1 MQRDIIQT
9 LNIFF
14 NKTEKLLQSE
24 KYSKICLYAFIIVF
38 FILIFIL
45 NRLYPLFADDW
56 SYSFVYGGNER
67 VKNIKDIFI
76 SQYRHYFMWGGR
88 TIVHLIAQ
96 FLLFIPPWIAD
107 TINSIA
113 YIVFTFVIY
122 KIVRIGETKES
133 PLLFILIQLL
143 LWFLLP
149 AFGEDFLW
157 ITGSANYLWGTLL
170 ILLFLYPYCKLIFNK
185 NKIQDNNILKAI
197 LFFIYGGIA
206 GWTNENTV
214 LAMIIGCISILIWIK
229 ISKQNIPYWAIG
241 GIIGALFGYIFMVA
255 APGNYIRYQIILSVG
270 WNLNPGSGSWDK
282 ILVLVQLFF
291 EKIFP
296 ILCIFVLLFITYTTF
311 NNSTKQKRQI
321 FTSLLFLILGLIA
334 FSAMSFSPVFPTRVW
349 IGIIVF
355 MIIALLRIIEL
366 ENRQMILAQFI
377 IAACLL
383 CYYLVTYTQAVIELN
398 KVSTILSEREKV
410 ISSNQNKHD
419 LELVA
424 DKKIPQLQLFKELIE
439 IPSDRDNW
447 LNRDYSRFHEIKSF
461 KTNETENP

>member
-24 KYSKICLYAFIIVF
+24 KYSKICLYTFIIVF

-334 FSAMSFSPVFPTRVW
+334 LGAGGPRFESWYPDVKNERV
-349 IGIIVF
+349 G
-355 MIIALLRIIEL
+355 
-366 ENRQMILAQFI
+366 
-377 IAACLL
+377 
-383 CYYLVTYTQAVIELN
+383 
-398 KVSTILSEREKV
+398 
-410 ISSNQNKHD
+410 
-419 LELVA
+419 
-424 DKKIPQLQLFKELIE
+424 
-439 IPSDRDNW
+439 
-447 LNRDYSRFHEIKSF
+447 
-461 KTNETENP
+461 

>member
-24 KYSKICLYAFIIVF
+24 KYSKICLYTFIIVF

-157 ITGSANYLWGTLL
+157 ITGSANYL
-170 ILLFLYPYCKLIFNK
+170 
-185 NKIQDNNILKAI
+185 
-197 LFFIYGGIA
+197 
-206 GWTNENTV
+206 
-214 LAMIIGCISILIWIK
+214 
-229 ISKQNIPYWAIG
+229 
-241 GIIGALFGYIFMVA
+241 
-255 APGNYIRYQIILSVG
+255 IRY
-270 WNLNPGSGSWDK
+270 
-282 ILVLVQLFF
+282 LFR
-291 EKIFP
+291 
-296 ILCIFVLLFITYTTF
+296 
-311 NNSTKQKRQI
+311 N
-321 FTSLLFLILGLIA
+321 
-334 FSAMSFSPVFPTRVW
+334 
-349 IGIIVF
+349 GI
-355 MIIALLRIIEL
+355 
-366 ENRQMILAQFI
+366 
-377 IAACLL
+377 
-383 CYYLVTYTQAVIELN
+383 
-398 KVSTILSEREKV
+398 
-410 ISSNQNKHD
+410 
-419 LELVA
+419 
-424 DKKIPQLQLFKELIE
+424 
-439 IPSDRDNW
+439 
-447 LNRDYSRFHEIKSF
+447 
-461 KTNETENP
+461 